1 MNKDAAVQARV
12 DMLAKIF
19 SGRLHV
25 RYQKINETFA
35 LCQAEPGM
43 EAHWIELHRLLES
56 LSAAAFSFGF
66 DALGAEATLVELR
79 VKDMLGQQSRHRHD
93 VTEVGAAVQALQ
105 GGGDAPV
112 STL

>member
-1 MNKDAAVQARV
+1 
-12 DMLAKIF
+12 MLAKIF

-25 RYQKINETFA
+25 RYQKMNETFA
-35 LCQAEPGM
+35 LCQAEPGV

-66 DALGAEATLVELR
+66 DELGAEATLIELR

-93 VTEVGAAVQALQ
+93 VRQVGEAILALQ
-105 GGGDAPV
+105 GAGDAPI
-112 STL
+112 SIL